1 MCHEIGQESG
11 VRKKRPPRSD
21 PFDVECLVSDRP
33 SALAETFTATDG
45 SAYMEMTDGVNF
57 RHAFWSRHGIYFAID
72 LSLDL
77 AVNLPL
83 ALDLHKR
90 QAKHRNDS
98 PPIRP

>member
-45 SAYMEMTDGVNF
+45 STYIEMTDGVNF
-57 RHAFWSRHGIYFAID
+57 WGHPPSKHHFHRTSAPALHP
-72 LSLDL
+72 L
-77 AVNLPL
+77 LP
-83 ALDLHKR
+83 A
-90 QAKHRNDS
+90 
-98 PPIRP
+98 PPEI